1 MTRESKIALLV
12 GLGFIICFGVI
23 ISGSRQD
30 PTERVAGA
38 VDFPVGAGIGRP
50 APPLAV
56 PLPPVTRILRVP
68 RPNHASAT
76 IDIGGPAPQEPVH
89 HPSAVE
95 VPPAQAPQPLAARV
109 YTVEAGDSLSRI
121 AAKAYGLS
129 TRAAYMG
136 IYEANRDVLSSP
148 SVVVPGQRLRIP
160 PLDSEQAAPL
170 PGAIAPP
177 ATRRGRQTYTVQ
189 RGDTLTAIARKTMGT
204 SSRSAVQALHEL
216 NRRIVPDPDRLRVG
230 AVLVIPQ

>member
-50 APPLAV
+50 TPPLAV
-56 PLPPVTRILRVP
+56 PLPTVNRILRVP
-68 RPNHASAT
+68 RPNHALPA
-76 IDIGGPAPQEPVH
+76 IAVRRPAPQAPVH
-89 HPSAVE
+89 QPNPVA
-95 VPPAQAPQPLAARV
+95 VPPALVPQPQAARV

-121 AAKAYGLS
+121 AAKAYGSS

-160 PLDSEQAAPL
+160 PLVSEQAAPL
-170 PGAIAPP
+170 PGAITPQ
-177 ATRRGRQTYTVQ
+177 ATRRGSQTYTVQ

-204 SSRSAVQALHEL
+204 PSRSAVQALHEL
-216 NRRIVPDPDRLRVG
+216 NRRTVPDPDRLRVG
-230 AVLVIPQ
+230 TVLVIPQ